1 MEFNERIKARRLQLG
16 LTTDDVAKVV
26 GVSNATISRW
36 ETGTIKN
43 QRRDKL
49 ELLAVALKV
58 TPAEMLGWTKEPTQE
73 DVELDNDLMELLTE
87 FPPLT
92 PSELTRVADFIRGLI
107 ASRENDNK

>member
-36 ETGTIKN
+36 ETGSIKN

-73 DVELDNDLMELLTE
+73 DVELDSTLLGLLTE
-87 FPPLT
+87 FPDLT

-107 ASRENDNK
+107 ANRNGDQ